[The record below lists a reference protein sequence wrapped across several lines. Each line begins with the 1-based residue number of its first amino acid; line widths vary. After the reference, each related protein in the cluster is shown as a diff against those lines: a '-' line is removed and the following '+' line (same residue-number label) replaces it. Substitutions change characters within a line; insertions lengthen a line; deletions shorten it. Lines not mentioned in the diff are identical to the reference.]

1 MIRMVRYLV
10 TRYNIIIFTWNAT
23 VAYYFE
29 PLLAVAYLSC
39 NFEVFVFFY
48 DTFTENRL
56 LCQICPAVHFFR
68 LPSETGGSMQV
79 VINKKILSSKLH
91 HLWGNHSF
99 CKFKISFAHALRFP
113 NSVLDAITASSCA
126 MGWHCVLPTQEPV
139 ASCGQHQTQPFNV
152 FEPFLDP
159 CIISI
164 FRPIIS
170 KMGNLQEKNNI
181 PNHSHVSHV
190 QEWLGNTTSTSAC
203 RCGHLHAIRHVRL
216 PSLWQE
222 GKPRALNFKKISQ
235 TIDPCLNRPPMA
247 SLRWHFHFPWPKD
260 ESGFCPLCWCRTGW
274 NLMAIPAVEWQWGNM
289 CMVCKNVSYSI
300 VQQISIGSNER

>member
-1 MIRMVRYLV
+1 MMFLVNIWLIPGTPQWPIILSHFWQLPIYL
-10 TRYNIIIFTWNAT
+10 AT
-23 VAYYFE
+23 LRCLF
-29 PLLAVAYLSC
+29 
-39 NFEVFVFFY
+39 FFY

-170 KMGNLQEKNNI
+170 KMGNLYIGEK
-181 PNHSHVSHV
+181 
-190 QEWLGNTTSTSAC
+190 
-203 RCGHLHAIRHVRL
+203 
-216 PSLWQE
+216 
-222 GKPRALNFKKISQ
+222 
-235 TIDPCLNRPPMA
+235 
-247 SLRWHFHFPWPKD
+247 
-260 ESGFCPLCWCRTGW
+260 
-274 NLMAIPAVEWQWGNM
+274 
-289 CMVCKNVSYSI
+289 
-300 VQQISIGSNER
+300 